1 MFAPLFRLRRRGDA
15 AAAQCRTRD
24 DLDLPA
30 YIVAAGRLQLPPFA
44 DLLGLWRR
52 GDRGRAP
59 DPSAGRALVSA
70 VAVRAMARR
79 QRALKNPPEPI
90 APHSSETGIAV
101 VTGKPR
107 RYSRIDLRPRYEG
120 QKQCAGKSATGVTTP
135 DRSI

>member
-30 YIVAAGRLQLPPFA
+30 HAVAVGRLQLPAFA

-52 GDRGRAP
+52 GDRALRAVGRRLDDIGAAVALPALRHIRNRQRAP

-79 QRALKNPPEPI
+79 QRALNNPPEPI
-90 APHSSETGIAV
+90 APHSSETA
-101 VTGKPR
+101 
-107 RYSRIDLRPRYEG
+107 LLL
-120 QKQCAGKSATGVTTP
+120 
-135 DRSI
+135 